1 MHNAIINRRF
11 SEIINQNNYELFL
24 FLPKYADRSSYT
36 GLYGKKHFFLN
47 SQMFGPSIKE
57 NPLLFCKFYFLNNYL
72 FKIITHE
79 YVQNLMKDYLRK
91 KQTRKCMDS
100 LIRLSKKRSDEIV
113 IIFPS
118 VDPLSIELTKNLFS
132 RFSSGKFKIFLRICG
147 LESRGILASKRELET
162 LSILSIKYGDNI
174 KVGYETKGWLDF
186 LVQSNIDTKVLYW
199 SPWPMIDS
207 KKNEKQ
213 IRDGIVI
220 SFLGAAKKR
229 KGFDLIPKILS
240 ELQDHE
246 IKFRALIQSAN
257 FPWPEYVKILDVIR
271 DQFGK
276 DCEIL
281 PPSLSLKKLQ
291 SYIFKS
297 DLLILPY
304 DSLSYPIQASGLLYH
319 AADYEIPVLSSG
331 NVGFENEIK
340 KYNIG
345 KTFTQISEIPVLI
358 KTLMVHDDNR
368 RFDLYNH
375 DRNSATNAFLFG

>member
-11 SEIINQNNYELFL
+11 SEIINRNSYELFL
-24 FLPKYADRSSYT
+24 LLPKYADRSSYT
-36 GLYGKKHFFLN
+36 GLNGKKHFFLN

-72 FKIITHE
+72 FKIFTRE
-79 YVQNLMKDYLRK
+79 SVQNLIKGYLRK
-91 KQTRKCMDS
+91 KQTRQCMNY
-100 LIRLSKKRSDEIV
+100 LLHLSKKRSDEII
-113 IIFPS
+113 IIFSS
-118 VDPLSIELTKNLFS
+118 VDPLSVELTKNLLD
-132 RFSSGKFKIFLRICG
+132 RFSSRRFKIFLRICG

-162 LSILSIKYGDNI
+162 LSILSMRYGDKI

-186 LVQSNIDTKVLYW
+186 LVQSNLDPKALHW
-199 SPWPMIDS
+199 SPWPTIDS
-207 KKNEKQ
+207 KKNQKQ
-213 IRDGIVI
+213 IQNRIVI
-220 SFLGAAKKR
+220 SFLGAAKQR

-240 ELQDHE
+240 ELQDHG
-246 IKFRALIQSAN
+246 IKFKALIQSAN
-257 FPWPEYVKILDVIR
+257 FPWPEYIKTLAVIR
-271 DQFGK
+271 DQFGN

-281 PPSLSLKKLQ
+281 PAALSLKKLQ

-304 DSLSYPIQASGLLYH
+304 DPLSYPIQASGLLYH

-331 NVGFENEIK
+331 NIGFENEIK

-345 KTFTQISEIPVLI
+345 DTFTKISEIPVLI
-358 KTLMVHDDNR
+358 KSLMIPDNNR

-375 DRNSATNAFLFG
+375 DRNEATDAFLFG